1 MHEMRQ
7 AWVAFTG
14 SSLQQSPAFS
24 APGSGFV
31 EDGFS
36 MSRGEAGTV
45 GDGFGM
51 IQARYIY
58 CALYFYYNSI
68 SSTSDDQ
75 AVDPGCWGP
84 LSYTLYVWQE
94 ELMFLLHFSV

>member
-58 CALYFYYNSI
+58 YALYFYHEYI
-68 SSTSDDQ
+68 SCTPDHQ
-75 AVDPGCWGP
+75 TLNPGGWGP
-84 LSYTLYVWQE
+84 LL
-94 ELMFLLHFSV
+94 